1 MNTRWQLGRFVLVLL
16 AMIAAGLLAGSASA
30 ADLSGAWSGR
40 WDSLSTGHSG
50 PLNANFTRINESQY
64 QVDFRGRFFKLIP
77 FRYSV
82 VLDVVEEGETVR
94 LSGDNYLGRRYGWFH
109 YDAVVAGDCFTANYS
124 SCKDDGQFR
133 LTRCCASA
141 AK

>member
-1 MNTRWQLGRFVLVLL
+1 MALSL
-16 AMIAAGLLAGSASA
+16 AALAAMLLAGQANA
-30 ADLSGAWSGR
+30 ADLSGTWSGR
-40 WDSLSTGHSG
+40 WDSLSTGHTG

-82 VLDVVEEGETVR
+82 VLNVVEEGETVR

-109 YDAVVAGDCFTANYS
+109 YDAVVAGDCFTANYT

-133 LTRCCASA
+133 LTRCCASG

>member
-1 MNTRWQLGRFVLVLL
+1 MNTRLGLWHSILFSLVVIT
-16 AMIAAGLLAGSASA
+16 AGVAAAEVSA
-30 ADLSGAWSGR
+30 ADLSGTWSGR
-40 WDSLSTGHSG
+40 WDSLSTGHTG
-50 PLNANFTRINESQY
+50 PLNANFTRINDAQY

-82 VLDVVEEGETVR
+82 VLNVVEEGETVR

-133 LTRCCASA
+133 LTRCCGGG
-141 AK
+141 K

>member
-1 MNTRWQLGRFVLVLL
+1 MNTRLRHGRSILFSL
-16 AMIAAGLLAGSASA
+16 ALIAAGLTAAEVSA
-30 ADLSGAWSGR
+30 ADLSGSWSGR
-40 WDSLSTGHSG
+40 WDSLSTGHTG

-82 VLDVVEEGETVR
+82 VLNVVEEGETVR

-109 YDAVVAGDCFTANYS
+109 YDAVVAGDCFTANYTS
-124 SCKDDGQFR
+124 
-133 LTRCCASA
+133 
-141 AK
+141 